1 MYQNEAI
8 KKVKVQEVKDNTKPF
23 NGSHDFSH
31 CNPEKQ
37 STACPCCKRYIAHM
51 ALQALDKAD
60 FLVSYLS
67 EPQATCIDR
76 DLKLYLPY

>member
-1 MYQNEAI
+1 MDL
-8 KKVKVQEVKDNTKPF
+8 KDNTKPYT
-23 NGSHDFSH
+23 GSHDFSH
-31 CNPEKQ
+31 CNPEEQ
-37 STACPCCKRYIAHM
+37 STACHYCKRYLAHI
-51 ALQALDKAD
+51 ALQALDETND